1 MLVYPVAICLSLLA
15 TKQLVS
21 RKHKFLLVS
30 SVPLLLLICG
40 FVFKAQIEQRIADFK
55 TNMQLIDK
63 PEIDNSII
71 SRLSM
76 QTLAWR
82 TGSQAPWGQSAEQRG
97 EEIRAMVAQQP
108 RLSGVMPY
116 INVHLHNELLE
127 TYSLKGIWGVL
138 LLLALY
144 VSLFFS
150 SFRPQRNALLLS
162 VSASLFVYGLSDVI
176 FFSTEGTVIFCTA
189 LIAAVLSV
197 PKQPLFRS
205 LPRESSGAAAQRYRA
220 VL

>member
-1 MLVYPVAICLSLLA
+1 
-15 TKQLVS
+15 
-21 RKHKFLLVS
+21 
-30 SVPLLLLICG
+30 
-40 FVFKAQIEQRIADFK
+40 
-55 TNMQLIDK
+55 
-63 PEIDNSII
+63 
-71 SRLSM
+71 
-76 QTLAWR
+76 
-82 TGSQAPWGQSAEQRG
+82 
-97 EEIRAMVAQQP
+97 MVAQQP

-176 FFSTEGTVIFCTA
+176 FFSTEGTVIFCGVDRRRSFRPETA
-189 LIAAVLSV
+189 PVQE
-197 PKQPLFRS
+197 PTP
-205 LPRESSGAAAQRYRA
+205 
-220 VL
+220 

>member
-1 MLVYPVAICLSLLA
+1 MAHRFTSLGA
-15 TKQLVS
+15 NPP
-21 RKHKFLLVS
+21 S
-30 SVPLLLLICG
+30 SAA
-40 FVFKAQIEQRIADFK
+40 K
-55 TNMQLIDK
+55 
-63 PEIDNSII
+63 
-71 SRLSM
+71 
-76 QTLAWR
+76 
-82 TGSQAPWGQSAEQRG
+82 
-97 EEIRAMVAQQP
+97 IRAMVAQQP

-176 FFSTEGTVIFCTA
+176 FFSTEGTVIFCLA